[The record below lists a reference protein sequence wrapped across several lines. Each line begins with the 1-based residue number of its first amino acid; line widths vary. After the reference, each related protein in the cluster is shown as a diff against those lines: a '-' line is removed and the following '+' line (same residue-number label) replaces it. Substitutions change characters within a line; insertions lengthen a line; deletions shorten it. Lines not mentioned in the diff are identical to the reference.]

1 MKKAVIIG
9 MLLFA
14 FACREKQQSK
24 LPYFN
29 TPDFTP
35 QFVSNDAVVKTITHT
50 IPAFSFIDQDGKTI
64 TDKTVAGK
72 IYVADFFFTRCNS
85 ICPRMTE
92 NMQLVAQKFAGDTSV
107 LLLSHSVTPD
117 TDSISTLK
125 QYAEKHAITGPTWHL
140 LTGDKAAIYTIAR
153 QGYFADERL
162 GYSKDTTEFLHSENV
177 ILVDA
182 TGRIRGIYNGTLPF
196 EMENLCK
203 HIEILKSESQK
214 YRQ

>member
-1 MKKAVIIG
+1 MKNVLIIAM
-9 MLLFA
+9 MLFV
-14 FACREKQQSK
+14 FACREEHQSK

-35 QFVSNDAVVKTITHT
+35 LFVPKNTVVKTITHT
-50 IPAFSFIDQDGKTI
+50 IPAFNFIDQNGKVI
-64 TDKTVAGK
+64 TNKTVAGK

-85 ICPRMTE
+85 ICPRMTD
-92 NMQLVAQKFAGDTSV
+92 NMQLVAKKFAGDTSI

-117 TDSISTLK
+117 SDSVFALK
-125 QYAEKHAITGPTWHL
+125 QYAEKHTIVNPNWHL
-140 LTGDKAAIYTIAR
+140 LTGNKSAIYTIAR

-177 ILVDA
+177 ILVDR

-203 HIEILKSESQK
+203 HIAMLKKEESSH
-214 YRQ
+214 

>member
-1 MKKAVIIG
+1 MKQAVIIG
-9 MLLFA
+9 ILLWA
-14 FACREKQQSK
+14 LACREKQESK

-35 QFVSNDAVVKTITHT
+35 QFVSNDVVAKTITHT
-50 IPAFSFIDQDGKTI
+50 IPAFSFIDQNGQRI
-64 TDKTVAGK
+64 TDKNVAGK

-85 ICPRMTE
+85 ICPRMTA
-92 NMQLVAQKFAGDTSV
+92 NMQLLAEKFAGDTSI

-117 TDSISTLK
+117 SDSVFVLK
-125 QYAEKHAITGPTWHL
+125 QYAEKHNIINPNWHL
-140 LTGDKAAIYTIAR
+140 LTGNKTAIYTIAR

-177 ILVDA
+177 ILVDRS
-182 TGRIRGIYNGTLPF
+182 GRIRGIYNGTLPF

-203 HIEILKSESQK
+203 HIAILKEENNH
-214 YRQ
+214 